1 MAEKKTKKKTAP
13 KKPAKKAIAP
23 KKSAKKTEK
32 KPLSKAVKKEKP
44 KTKKTTAKKPTTKT
58 KKKSPVSQ
66 EKPYESVRKELLKK
80 RQQLVAEAK
89 NEIKNYLTGENRQV
103 VETAL
108 DEGDWSVVD
117 LSEDISL
124 RKLTTHRESLLRI
137 DEALRKIDEGTYG
150 ICEDCG
156 EEISPERLK
165 ILPYA
170 TLCRDCQEKHEM
182 IEAAEKATE

>member
-13 KKPAKKAIAP
+13 KKPVKKAAKP
-23 KKSAKKTEK
+23 KKPTK
-32 KPLSKAVKKEKP
+32 KAVKKEKP
-44 KTKKTTAKKPTTKT
+44 KAKATTKKPAAKAKKKT
-58 KKKSPVSQ
+58 PVSQ
-66 EKPYESVRKELLKK
+66 ERPYESVRKELLKK

-124 RKLTTHRESLLRI
+124 RKLTTHRESLLKI

-156 EEISPERLK
+156 EEISTERLR

-170 TLCRDCQEKHEM
+170 TLCRDCQEKREI